1 MSVAALLSG
10 GYPHDTKI
18 AEEGGFEAI
27 GQAIALATPQE
38 LARKEQ
44 RTELRRIQPIN
55 FAEAVLHG

>member
-10 GYPHDTKI
+10 GYLQDTEI
-18 AEEGGFEAI
+18 AEESDIEAI